1 MDKIVQIK
9 QVQKTYGKKIKT
21 TVIDNLDLHFTPGSF
36 NAIIGQSGSGKSTLL
51 NMIGALD
58 TPSAGTLLI
67 NEIDI
72 GKLTNA
78 PISKLR
84 NQTLGFVFQFH
95 YLLPEFTAL
104 ENVLLP
110 YQISHG
116 KVTPAIKQ
124 KAMELLRLTGV
135 DGVANNKATDM
146 SGGQMQRVAIAR
158 SLINDP
164 KILLADEP
172 TGNLDSVS
180 TGEIY
185 RLFRQINKDLNT
197 TIIIITHD
205 KNVADLADRIIEI
218 KDGKIIVDVIRS
230 TT

>member
-1 MDKIVQIK
+1 MDKIIEIS
-9 QVQKTYGKKIKT
+9 QVQKVYGKKIKT
-21 TVIDNLDLHFTPGSF
+21 LVIDKLDLHFEEGSF

-58 TPSAGTLLI
+58 TPTAGVLKI
-67 NEIDI
+67 NNVEINN
-72 GKLTNA
+72 LANA

-84 NQTLGFVFQFH
+84 NETLGFVFQFH

-104 ENVLLP
+104 ENVLMP
-110 YQISHG
+110 FQISNG
-116 KVTPAIKQ
+116 KVTPAMRQ
-124 KAMELLRLTGV
+124 KALELLQLTGV
-135 DGVANNKATDM
+135 GTVANNKATEM

-180 TGEIY
+180 TREIY
-185 RLFRQINKDLNT
+185 KLFRKINQELKT

-218 KDGKIIVDVIRS
+218 KDGKVISDLVRS
-230 TT
+230 K